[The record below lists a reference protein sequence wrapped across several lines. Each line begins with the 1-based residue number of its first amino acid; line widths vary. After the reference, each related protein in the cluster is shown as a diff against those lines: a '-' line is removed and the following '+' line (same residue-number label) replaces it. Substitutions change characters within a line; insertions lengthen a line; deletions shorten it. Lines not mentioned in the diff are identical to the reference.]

1 MSFHPARAGLIPRL
15 EKRLCPPPAERDSLD
30 EIERTAMTNEELNQQ
45 AAEMWTEMRDDGRLI
60 ADAPL
65 HKVGMPSATPY
76 GVSFPIEID
85 GVLSFIELEPEQAV
99 RLARGLL
106 DAAPEAVLLSAKQD
120 AAYALHV
127 ASISRNGRL
136 NA

>member
-1 MSFHPARAGLIPRL
+1 
-15 EKRLCPPPAERDSLD
+15 
-30 EIERTAMTNEELNQQ
+30 MTNEELNQQ